1 MVSRDGGMTFMPSN
15 QGYSGRRAYFIL
27 PDREQAG
34 RIYAST
40 INTATG
46 GGFFFVS
53 NDDGETWQPSMRN
66 MPDRLI
72 TYAMLQDRNNASI
85 IYLGTNLG
93 VYRSTD
99 RGASWSSVGA
109 PSVDA
114 PAAKPTR
121 RRSPVASRRGARA
134 NAARRNATNADTTQ
148 PTAPPVRSNDS
159 SASAQTKE
167 A

>member
-53 NDDGETWQPSMRN
+53 QDGGETWQPSMRN

-72 TYAMLQDRNNASI
+72 TYAMLQDRRDANV

-93 VYRSTD
+93 MYRSAD
-99 RGASWSSVGA
+99 RRASWGPIGA
-109 PSVDA
+109 PSGA
-114 PAAKPTR
+114 SPAAKPMR
-121 RRSPVASRRGARA
+121 RRATPARKKGATTTARRGTSARSTA
-134 NAARRNATNADTTQ
+134 STRATADGQ
-148 PTAPPVRSNDS
+148 PTAP
-159 SASAQTKE
+159 
-167 A
+167 